1 VRIVSLVPHAT
12 ELLFALGLGDQVVA
26 VTHECDYPEAA
37 EELPKITRDL
47 LPAGLTSVEIDAA
60 VRERIA
66 KGESI
71 YQLDEEE
78 LRDAEPDL
86 IVTQALCMVCA
97 VSVDDVRTIAED
109 LPGPPRV
116 ISLDPKTFGET
127 LGDVRTIAQATGARD
142 AALELIARTR
152 GRVDQVRLA
161 VRHAE
166 ERPTVA
172 ALEWLDPVFTAGH
185 WTPQLIEMAGGQDV
199 LGFAG
204 EPSEQ
209 SSWDLVRAAQPEVV
223 VVMPCGYDVPR
234 SYEEAIEHTDELRS
248 IGARE
253 VVAVDAKATFSR
265 PGPRLVDGLELL
277 AHTLHPNLVEEP
289 VHAEAGRPLTVEL
302 A

>member
-1 VRIVSLVPHAT
+1 MCARSRRPPAPAT
-12 ELLFALGLGDQVVA
+12 
-26 VTHECDYPEAA
+26 
-37 EELPKITRDL
+37 
-47 LPAGLTSVEIDAA
+47 
-60 VRERIA
+60 
-66 KGESI
+66 
-71 YQLDEEE
+71 
-78 LRDAEPDL
+78 
-86 IVTQALCMVCA
+86 
-97 VSVDDVRTIAED
+97 
-109 LPGPPRV
+109 PRC
-116 ISLDPKTFGET
+116 
-127 LGDVRTIAQATGARD
+127 
-142 AALELIARTR
+142 ELIARTR

-234 SYEEAIEHTDELRS
+234 SYEEATEHAGELRS
-248 IGARE
+248 VGARE

-277 AHTLHPNLVEEP
+277 AHTLHPDLVEEP

-302 A
+302 P